1 MEPQVFRDRHDAG
14 RQLAVALERFRAD
27 RPVVV
32 GLPRGG
38 VPVAAEVARALDAP
52 LDVLIVRKVG
62 APSQPEFA
70 IGAMGEG
77 VVKLDQALI
86 RRLGISFDDVHA
98 VVARERLELDRRI
111 RVYRAVR
118 DPVDVTGRTV
128 IVVDDGLATGL
139 TARAAIEVLRRRR
152 PSRVV
157 FAAPVCAP
165 DSAQRLADVADE
177 VACLRQ
183 PGDFRAVGLWYRDFS
198 PTSDAE
204 VVALLEEASVATG
217 SRAPR

>member
-1 MEPQVFRDRHDAG
+1 MEFQVFRDRHDAG

-27 RPVVV
+27 RPVVL

-52 LDVLIVRKVG
+52 LDVLVVRKIGV
-62 APSQPEFA
+62 PWQPEFA

-86 RRLGISFDDVHA
+86 RRMGISFDDVHE
-98 VVARERLELDRRI
+98 VVDRESRELERRI

-118 DPVDVTGRTV
+118 APIEVTDRPV
-128 IVVDDGLATGL
+128 IVVDDGLATGF
-139 TARAAIEVLRRRR
+139 TARAAIEVLRRHR

-165 DSAQRLADVADE
+165 DSARRLAGVVDE
-177 VACLRQ
+177 VVCLRQ
-183 PGDFRAVGLWYRDFS
+183 PGDFRAVGRWYRDFS
-198 PTSDAE
+198 PTAEAE
-204 VVALLEEASVATG
+204 VVALLEEASAATG
-217 SRAPR
+217 GRALR